1 MKKSKSNK
9 NFLIKFNS
17 IPNEKI
23 DQRISTET
31 EIKSNRLNFL
41 ENLLDLIKISQS
53 QFFNNID
60 EISHNFTIKSLIQ
73 LKNNLNNLFNSQKET
88 KKIFEERKKNLIKK
102 IEKNF
107 NEKNYEIESLS
118 NFNFSIFFDILCLN
132 NKIKII
138 KNQIKNFKYFK
149 INENLIENLNEIKNF
164 DNELKIISKDLN
176 QELKDLKEFSEFQKI
191 EINETIMKLN
201 KMKEI
206 IKKGTFR
213 KKYINSEEII
223 DEEIENYFKSSNNFY
238 LNSNNNYENTVNVN
252 ESSENNNFDFK
263 EEENEIIENL
273 ENGEKIRNLNIKK
286 LVNLNMNINVNINV
300 NNNNNNNHTKIK
312 KKNS

>member
-164 DNELKIISKDLN
+164 DNELKNIEKDLN

-191 EINETIMKLN
+191 EINETKMKLN

-300 NNNNNNNHTKIK
+300 NNNNNTKIK
-312 KKNS
+312 KKN

>member
-23 DQRISTET
+23 EQRISTET

-53 QFFNNID
+53 QFFNTID

-149 INENLIENLNEIKNF
+149 INENLIENLNEIKKF
-164 DNELKIISKDLN
+164 DDELKIIKKDLN

-223 DEEIENYFKSSNNFY
+223 DEEIENYFKSSNNFKI
-238 LNSNNNYENTVNVN
+238 NSNVYEDTVNVIN
-252 ESSENNNFDFK
+252 TSENNNFDFK
-263 EEENEIIENL
+263 EEENEIVENL
-273 ENGEKIRNLNIKK
+273 ENGEKIRNLNINK

-300 NNNNNNNHTKIK
+300 NNNNTKIK
-312 KKNS
+312 KKS

>member
-23 DQRISTET
+23 EQRISTET

-41 ENLLDLIKISQS
+41 ENLLNFIKISQN

-60 EISHNFTIKSLIQ
+60 EISHNFTIKNLIQ
-73 LKNNLNNLFNSQKET
+73 LKNNLNRLFNSQNEI
-88 KKIFEERKKNLIKK
+88 KKIYEERKKNLLKK
-102 IEKNF
+102 MEKNLIN

-164 DNELKIISKDLN
+164 DNELKIIEKDLN

-223 DEEIENYFKSSNNFY
+223 DEEIENYFKSSNNFKI
-238 LNSNNNYENTVNVN
+238 NSNVYEDTVNVIN
-252 ESSENNNFDFK
+252 TSENNNFDFK
-263 EEENEIIENL
+263 EEENEIVENL
-273 ENGEKIRNLNIKK
+273 ENGEKIRNLNINK

-300 NNNNNNNHTKIK
+300 NNNNNTKIK
-312 KKNS
+312 KKS